1 MLNENQIYDNY
12 IDGITKV
19 GRATILLGMLAT
31 LAPALLMT
39 FYFGYNPG
47 ISAIIAGAVCQI
59 SVSGAFWFSEPISY
73 YPIVGRAGLYMG
85 FLSGNMV
92 NLRIPAAIAAQQG
105 SGQPAG
111 TNKGSIM
118 GTIGI
123 GVSIWVAAI
132 FLTLSIIAGEA
143 LLSKVPASFM
153 TVLSLIIPALFGGIF
168 TQFAIKS
175 PKTGVFALVV
185 CYIMMQIVKLLPGN
199 MSFLITVVAV
209 FSSIFVAKKLM
220 DQELKKKGVT
230 EE

>member
-12 IDGITKV
+12 LEGITRV
-19 GRATILLGMLAT
+19 GRATMLLGMLAT
-31 LAPALLMT
+31 LLPALLMT

-105 SGQPAG
+105 SGMSAG
-111 TNKGSIM
+111 TNKGSVM

-153 TVLSLIIPALFGGIF
+153 TVLSLIIPATLWRNIYTICYKISKNRSFCSYSMLYND
-168 TQFAIKS
+168 AS
-175 PKTGVFALVV
+175 CKTSSW
-185 CYIMMQIVKLLPGN
+185 K
-199 MSFLITVVAV
+199 FLIPYY
-209 FSSIFVAKKLM
+209 SSSCIFVYFCSKKSM
-220 DQELKKKGVT
+220 DKELKKK
-230 EE
+230 E